1 MKEGKEREKRER
13 KEKTEGAWLQC
24 ALTPLLRNF
33 NVGLHLSAYRFHFS
47 SVFLSITSQPMFSSG
62 HNLVNGKERTLVSL
76 LSHCLKG
83 NEGRETKQEGR
94 KLTTTAYSV

>member
-47 SVFLSITSQPMFSSG
+47 SVFFINYQPT
-62 HNLVNGKERTLVSL
+62 HVLVRT
-76 LSHCLKG
+76 
-83 NEGRETKQEGR
+83 
-94 KLTTTAYSV
+94 